1 MMKIMKEYGFE
12 TLAIHGEEHKKNPD
26 NALNPPIF
34 QTSTFVFDNLQ
45 HVDDVMSF
53 KSSDYVYTRGNNPTL
68 RLFEDRMAALEE
80 GKSSVAFA
88 SGMAAVSSVLL
99 SLLKPG
105 DTVIAN
111 KTIYGSTY
119 SVITNL
125 LPQYGIKYKL
135 FDLSNTEH
143 LEDYIDNSVRLIYFE
158 TPSNPSLNIVDIKK
172 VSDIAKNHNIK
183 TVVDNTFATPYF
195 QKPLLLGADIVLHS
209 ATKYICG
216 HGDVV
221 AGVVISKDA
230 DYIQRL
236 KFDYMCELGGV
247 MSPFN
252 AWLLLRGLKTLAIRM
267 RQHEQNAVKVAEFL
281 NNHQKVSKVNYPGLK
296 DFPGYEVAK
305 TQMSGFGA
313 VISFELNGG
322 LISASDFLNNLNMI
336 QLAVSLGDCE
346 TLAESPALMTH
357 RGYPSEKLSEFGF
370 SESTVRLSIGIEDTE
385 DILYDLENALKNVK

>member
-1 MMKIMKEYGFE
+1 MMKNYGFE
-12 TLAIHGEEHKKNPD
+12 TLAIHGDEHKKNPD

-34 QTSTFVFDNLQ
+34 QTSTFVFDNLK

-53 KSSDYVYTRGNNPTL
+53 RSSDYVYTRGNNPTL
-68 RLFEDRMAALEE
+68 RLFENRMAALEG
-80 GKSSVAFA
+80 GKGAVAFA

-119 SVITNL
+119 SVITKL
-125 LPQYGIKYKL
+125 FPQYGIKYRL
-135 FDLSNTEH
+135 VDLSNAEN
-143 LEDYIDNSVRLIYFE
+143 LEDYIDSDVKLIYFE
-158 TPSNPSLNIVDIKK
+158 TPSNPSLSIVDIKK
-172 VSDIAKNHNIK
+172 VSDIAKKHNIK

-195 QKPLLLGADIVLHS
+195 QRPLSLGADVVLHS

-221 AGVVISKDA
+221 AGVVVSKD
-230 DYIQRL
+230 DSYIQKL

-267 RQHEQNAVKVAEFL
+267 RQHEQNAIKVAEYL
-281 NNHQKVSKVNYPGLK
+281 NNNPKVSKVNYPGLK
-296 DFPGYEVAK
+296 EFSGYEIAR

-313 VISFELNGG
+313 VISFELKNG
-322 LISASDFLNNLNMI
+322 LKSVSDFLDNLNMI

-346 TLAESPALMTH
+346 TLAESPSLMTH
-357 RGYPSEKLSEFGF
+357 RGFPAEKLSEFGF
-370 SESTVRLSIGIEDTE
+370 SESTVRLSIGIEDSD
-385 DILYDLENALKNVK
+385 DILYDLENALNHVK